1 MLGRERG
8 LRGVEAPAPCLDAAG
23 ADAVLLLEDGRD
35 EVGAV
40 FGVRLG
46 DLGWGRG
53 VHMALDHHPQV
64 GVRMQDP
71 GDLGNAIERVNDGG
85 VAAVLRADRQAAV
98 AETNPILGAE
108 DLTEFFR

>member
-8 LRGVEAPAPCLDAAG
+8 LSGVETPAPCLHAAG
-23 ADAVLLLEDGRD
+23 ADAMLLLEDGRD

-40 FGVRLG
+40 LGVGLG
-46 DLGWGRG
+46 DLGRGRG
-53 VHMALDHHPQV
+53 VHVALDHHPQV

-85 VAAVLRADRQAAV
+85 VAAVLRADRQSAV
-98 AETNPILGAE
+98 AEADPILGAE